1 MKLKVLFIVS
11 ALYLCISSANAQT
24 TSTPQTHAHSSSRQW
39 KGIDVLDVL
48 NNPGNYPGVTDKDV
62 GIPVYLYNVG
72 TGRFVIDGGDYGME
86 GRLFHEDFGRKMK
99 LIIQDGVLKIN
110 PDIAEKVS
118 DSNQKYLLTCN
129 IPTITRDPWNA
140 EYTFS
145 RTTIMDGYYF
155 WGKWNFQRIPSEDAN
170 SEFHTYYMYQQ
181 HDADY
186 GGSQAYT
193 KAKSKS
199 YQGVSLT
206 NILFRYGAA
215 YGEWCSDG
223 TTTYGTG
230 SNASV
235 NEKGCGYYVHIDD
248 DRSVWTSAGNAN
260 SSNRWGDG
268 GDVSPWGNMTEVLV
282 NGDMVPIDQLYQWRI
297 ISEEEFLRVLNE
309 EVVGINP
316 SISSLIPDRD
326 FTRNSDEFFGVWTTT
341 PSQSTTP
348 AEGEG
353 RYAYTW
359 GEYKKNNTQ
368 NKNYIN
374 GEAWDRPLL
383 LKIVFNNIKNAKFG
397 FMAFEGVGTASV
409 EFTLP
414 QPGWYQIEANAISFS
429 GDGNPT
435 YMFGKANWV
444 TDITTIR
451 TLPNC
456 SYLGYGQVKLT
467 NVPNLST
474 LKSNFP
480 DEFSGVSNSNLY
492 KSRENCNNAIGKVL
506 TFNGNDFCHKFWV
519 YVNPTDFNASD
530 DNKKFTLG
538 FLKENAK
545 KSAATINDGTSYYYD
560 EDWICVD
567 DIRMSYMGLAPAFFY
582 EDEDSL
588 NYLVYKAGLEDERPS
603 AVPDGRYSGAV
614 SLERSMK
621 KNDWNSFSFPIPLTG
636 EQVRLAFGEDT
647 ELLKLDAIYNNQ
659 AGEPYLINFETV
671 NLKQPVEDPTN
682 VPVAIE
688 PGHFYLLKPTA
699 DPVVGEDPKGR
710 LTQFYQLGR
719 NFFSVDESQ
728 VPEGYA
734 HTIINT
740 ATPFASQPISSP
752 NDTNNGTSYVSYV
765 RTRGMYNSDGSK
777 KNPSDFLDANG
788 KYKLNDIDPTTEF
801 LFVPKG
807 GYALTTKNGKQ
818 VFVEVNKDTPLK
830 GFRAWLTLEH
840 SLFTPQTPSEIKV
853 SFNGIADGEVP
864 TVISEMIATS
874 PQPADGTT
882 VYDLCGR
889 PVGNIGETTLPRGF
903 YIVGGKKIF
912 VK

>member
-24 TSTPQTHAHSSSRQW
+24 TSTPQNHAHSSSRQW

-48 NNPGNYPGVTDKDV
+48 NNPGNYPGVTDKNI

-118 DSNQKYLLTCN
+118 ASNQKYLLTCN
-129 IPTITRDPWNA
+129 IPYITREPWSA

-145 RTTIMDGYYF
+145 RTTIMDGYAY
-155 WGKWNFQRIPSEDAN
+155 WGKWNFQRIPSEDEN

-181 HDADY
+181 HNE
-186 GGSQAYT
+186 GQAYSN
-193 KAKSKS
+193 AKNKT
-199 YQGVSLT
+199 YQSSGVDIK

-235 NEKGCGYYVHIDD
+235 NDKGCGYYVHIDD
-248 DRSVWTSAGNAN
+248 DRSVWTTAGNAN
-260 SSNRWGDG
+260 SNNDYGDG
-268 GDVSPWGNMTEVLV
+268 GNVSPWGNTTEVLV
-282 NGDMVPIDQLYQWRI
+282 NGDMVTIDELYQWRI
-297 ISEEEFLRVLNE
+297 ISEEEFIQVLNQ

-316 SISSLIPDRD
+316 SVSSFVPDRD

-353 RYAYTW
+353 RYGYTW

-429 GDGNPT
+429 DDGNPT

-444 TDITTIR
+444 MDITTIR
-451 TLPNC
+451 TQSNC
-456 SYLGYGQVKLT
+456 SYLGYGQVELT

-480 DEFSGVSNSNLY
+480 DEFSGVSAGNLY
-492 KSRENCNNAIGKVL
+492 KSRENCNAAIGKVL
-506 TFNGNDFCHKFWV
+506 TFKGSDFCHKFWV
-519 YVNPTDFNASD
+519 YVNPTDFNASA

-538 FLKENAK
+538 FIKENAK

-582 EDEDSL
+582 EDEESL
-588 NYLVYKAGLEDERPS
+588 DYLVYESGLEDERPS
-603 AVPDGRYSGAV
+603 AVPDGLYSGAV
-614 SLERSMK
+614 SLERSLK

-636 EQVRLAFGEDT
+636 EQVRLAFGEDA

-671 NLKQPVEDPTN
+671 NLKQTVKDPEH
-682 VPVAIE
+682 VPAVIE
-688 PGHFYLLKPTA
+688 PGYFYLLKPTA

-710 LTQFYQLGR
+710 LTQYYQLGR

-740 ATPFASQPISSP
+740 ATPFASQPLSSP
-752 NDTNNGTSYVSYV
+752 NDTNNGTAYVSYV
-765 RTRGMYNSDGSK
+765 RTRGMYNADGSK

-874 PQPADGTT
+874 SQPADGTT
-882 VYDLCGR
+882 IYDLCGR

>member
-11 ALYLCISSANAQT
+11 ALYLCIGSANAQT
-24 TSTPQTHAHSSSRQW
+24 NQTPQTHAHSSSRQW

-48 NNPGNYPGVTDKDV
+48 ANPGNYPGVTNKDI

-86 GRLFHEDFGRKMK
+86 ARLFHEDFGRKMK

-110 PDIAEKVS
+110 PDIAEKA
-118 DSNQKYLLTCN
+118 NATNGKYLLTCN
-129 IPTITRDPWNA
+129 IPYITREPWGH

-145 RTTIMDGYYF
+145 RTTIMDGYYY
-155 WGKWNFQRIPSEDAN
+155 WGKWNFVRIPSEDAN

-181 HDADY
+181 HDA
-186 GGSQAYT
+186 GEAYS
-193 KAKSKS
+193 KAKNKT
-199 YQGVSLT
+199 YQSSGVDIK

-235 NEKGCGYYVHIDD
+235 NDKGCGYYVHIDD
-248 DRSVWTSAGNAN
+248 DRSVWTTAGNAN
-260 SSNRWGDG
+260 SNNNYGDG
-268 GDVSPWGNMTEVLV
+268 GNVSPWGNTTKVLV
-282 NGDMVPIDQLYQWRI
+282 NGDMVPIDELYQWRI
-297 ISEEEFLRVLNE
+297 ISEEEFVRVLNE
-309 EVVGINP
+309 EVIGINP
-316 SISSLIPDRD
+316 SISSLVPDRD

-353 RYAYTW
+353 RYGYTY
-359 GEYKKNNTQ
+359 GEINKGDEQTKNHKYN
-368 NKNYIN
+368 N
-374 GEAWDRPLL
+374 EAWDSPVT
-383 LKIVFNNIKNAKFG
+383 LKKVFNNIKNAKFG
-397 FMAFEGVGTASV
+397 FMSFEGVGTVSV

-451 TLPNC
+451 TQSNC
-456 SYLGYGQVKLT
+456 SYLGYGQVELT
-467 NVPNLST
+467 NVSNLST
-474 LKSNFP
+474 LKSNYP
-480 DEFSGVSNSNLY
+480 DEFSDVPNSNLY

-506 TFNGNDFCHKFWV
+506 TFKGSDFCHKFWV
-519 YVNPTDFNASD
+519 YVNPTNFNASD

-538 FLKENAK
+538 FIKENAK

-603 AVPDGRYSGAV
+603 AVPDGLYSGAV

-636 EQVRLAFGEDT
+636 EQVRLAFGADT

-671 NLKQPVEDPTN
+671 NLKQPVEDPEH
-682 VPVAIE
+682 VPAVIE
-688 PGHFYLLKPTA
+688 PGYFYLLKPTA

-710 LTQFYQLGR
+710 MTQFYQLGR

-752 NDTNNGTSYVSYV
+752 NDTNNGTAYVSYV
-765 RTRGMYNSDGSK
+765 RTRGMYNADGSK

-807 GYALTTKNGKQ
+807 GYAMTTKNGKQ

-874 PQPADGTT
+874 HQPADGTT